1 MSYHLQIVNKVSSD
15 LPLHISIKPN
25 ALSLVKV
32 VVKSTEVCRLFS
44 FRFCENMSEL
54 LVLSSIILTV
64 WSALVI
70 SSAVST

>member
-32 VVKSTEVCRLFS
+32 LLKRGDRGTILHFS
-44 FRFCENMSEL
+44 GATSPAFSLPRDKKL
-54 LVLSSIILTV
+54 
-64 WSALVI
+64 
-70 SSAVST
+70 